1 MIAKVIVNSSS
12 FAPDMSYDY
21 RIPEELENKVSVGS
35 KVKVSF
41 GSHDN
46 VTEGY
51 VVGVKQKSTAARLKS
66 IIDVYD
72 CVFDEKMLDVINW
85 LRDECVCRYIDVIK
99 TVIPAGSINKPDEWV
114 TLADT
119 NTNNTNEIVSL
130 LKELGGEVEIND
142 FCSRFDKDISV
153 ELKKLIKAGIIGRV
167 WKDRIDVKD
176 KTVCVAQAEI
186 EPDELSMIIN
196 DLLRGRA
203 YVQARMLEILSSAEF
218 LSVADLVKF
227 SAGSYSSAKS
237 LEAKGLI
244 SFKHIRVNRNP
255 LPDVERDVK
264 KKLTAEQETAFI
276 KIKNALEENVFHSFL
291 LHGVTGSGKT
301 EVFLQA
307 IDECI
312 NNSKTALM
320 LVPEISLTPQMVSRF
335 SARFGKRIAV
345 LHSGLSLGERYDEWN
360 RIRNKEADIVIGAR
374 SAVFAPLDNIGI
386 IIIDEEHE
394 SSYKS
399 EMLPRYNTHDVARF
413 RAKQYDCVFLTASAT
428 PRIESYYAAVSGKT
442 ELLEIKNRVNKSV
455 LPDVSIIDMRAELS
469 SGNNSV
475 FSQKL
480 KEEIE
485 LNLKNKEQT
494 ILFLNRRGFST
505 FVSCR
510 SCGYVAECP
519 NCSISLTYHK
529 FNDTLRCHYCG
540 HTIQNYDLCPSCGS
554 KHIRYF
560 GGGTQK
566 VEEEVQRL
574 FPGAS
579 VLRMD
584 IDTTAG
590 KNGHAKILERF
601 SKEKTDILIG
611 TQMVAKGLDFPDVT
625 LVGVIAA
632 DTSLHIDDFRAS
644 ERTFCL
650 LEQVIGRAGR
660 AEKKGR
666 AIIQTYSP
674 DHASVTLAAQHDYN
688 VFYETEI
695 KMRKALNYPP
705 FCDIIAVCFTGPN
718 DKLVNSCSKQY
729 AKALISY
736 GDIGPDV
743 RIIGPIR
750 ASVSKVKNKYRWQLL
765 LKVKRNKKI
774 LSALSDA
781 ITYCKKNSIYECV
794 SIVADVNPNTIY

>member
-12 FAPDMSYDY
+12 FAPDKAYDY
-21 RIPEELENKVSVGS
+21 RIPDEFENKITVGS
-35 KVKVSF
+35 KVKISF

-51 VVGVKQKSTAARLKS
+51 VVGLKQKSTAARLKS
-66 IIDVYD
+66 ILDVYD
-72 CVFDEKMLDVINW
+72 CVFDEKMLDVIYW

-99 TVIPAGSINKPDEWV
+99 TVIPSGTINKPDEWI
-114 TLADT
+114 TLT
-119 NTNNTNEIVSL
+119 GEELNFKNEITAL
-130 LKELGGEVEIND
+130 LKELGGEAEFND

-153 ELKKLIKAGIIGRV
+153 ELNRLIKAGIIGRI
-167 WKDRIDVKD
+167 WKDRVDVKD
-176 KTVCVAQAEI
+176 KTVCVAQTEV
-186 EPDELSMIIN
+186 EPDELSVIIN

-203 YVQARMLEILSSAEF
+203 YVQARMLEILSSADV

-227 SAGSYSSAKS
+227 SGGSYSSAKS
-237 LEAKGLI
+237 LELKGLI
-244 SFKHIRVNRNP
+244 SFKHIRVNRST
-255 LPDVERDVK
+255 LPEVERDVK
-264 KKLTAEQETAFI
+264 KKLTPEQEKAFSEI
-276 KIKNALEENVFHSFL
+276 KKAVENNVFKSFL

-307 IDECI
+307 IEECV
-312 NNSKTALM
+312 NSNKTALM
-320 LVPEISLTPQMVSRF
+320 LVPEISLTPQMVARF

-360 RIRNKEADIVIGAR
+360 RIRNREADIVIGAR

-399 EMLPRYNTHDVARF
+399 EMLPRYNTHDVARY
-413 RAKQYDCVFLTASAT
+413 RAKQNNCVFLTASAT
-428 PRIESYYAAVSGKT
+428 PKIESYYDAVRGKT
-442 ELLEIKNRVNKSV
+442 QLLEIKNRVNKSI
-455 LPDVSIIDMRAELS
+455 LPDVNIIDMREELS
-469 SGNNSV
+469 NGNNSV

-480 KEEIE
+480 IEEIE
-485 LNLKNKEQT
+485 LNLKNGEQT
-494 ILFLNRRGFST
+494 ILFLNRRGYST

-519 NCSISLTYHK
+519 HCSISLTYHK

-540 HTIQNYDLCPSCGS
+540 YTVPNYKVCPSCGS
-554 KHIRYF
+554 NHIRYF

-566 VEEEVQRL
+566 IEEEVHRL
-574 FPGAS
+574 FPEAS

-584 IDTTAG
+584 IDTTSG
-590 KNGHAKILERF
+590 KNGHSKILEKF
-601 SKEKTDILIG
+601 VNEKTDILIG

-674 DHASVTLAAQHDYN
+674 EHPAVTLASTHDYN
-688 VFYETEI
+688 VFFDSEI
-695 KMRKALNYPP
+695 KMRNALNYPP
-705 FCDIIAVCFTGPN
+705 FCDIIAICFTGPN
-718 DKLVNSCSKQY
+718 DMLVNRCSKEY
-729 AKALISY
+729 AKALMTY
-736 GDIGPDV
+736 GNIGSDV
-743 RIIGPIR
+743 RIIGPVR

-774 LSALSDA
+774 LSAISDA
-781 ITYCKKNSIYECV
+781 IAYCRKNNNYECV
-794 SIVADVNPNTIY
+794 SIVADVNPNNIY